1 MLNGKIENK
10 RIVAIDLLRAL
21 AVILM
26 VEGHAVHVFL
36 NTQATESGSAFYSL
50 WVWLRGF
57 TAPLFMFISG
67 LIFTYL
73 LIDNKFN
80 IKGGRLKKG
89 LRRGGFLIA
98 LGYLLRFPTLN
109 PFRVSNISGEQIRT
123 FFAVDA
129 LHIIGFGLIA
139 ISIVSIFL
147 NKILRTENPGIYFV
161 LIGLTVFALGNFI
174 GESETLKNLPRF
186 IRAYF
191 DYSEGSIFILFPW
204 LGYMFLGASL
214 AILIKKFRTNENVL
228 RISAYVSFLIF
239 FGALI
244 YRSFYG
250 ENYWSILIERS
261 SFVVS
266 LYFLTGR
273 ITKNLRRVP
282 KPLLILGKNTLLIYI
297 VHLVILYGS
306 PLSLGF
312 YQIVPQSL
320 TTLQTAFAVLLME
333 TIMFYIAMLKEK
345 NTLNSL
351 LKFKKAYAEIE

>member
-26 VEGHAVHVFL
+26 VEGHTVHVFL
-36 NTQATESGSAFYSL
+36 NAQAREAESAIYSL
-50 WVWLRGF
+50 WLWLRGF

-73 LIDNKFN
+73 LIDDKFK
-80 IKGGRLKKG
+80 IKEYRLKKG
-89 LRRGGFLIA
+89 LRRGIFLIA

-109 PFRVSNISGEQIRT
+109 PFRVTNISDEQIRT

-129 LHIIGFGLIA
+129 LHVIGFGLIS
-139 ISIVSIFL
+139 ISLTSIFL
-147 NKILRTENPGIYFV
+147 NKIFRTKNPAIYFA
-161 LIGLTVFALGNFI
+161 LIALTVFSLGNFI
-174 GESETLKNLPRF
+174 GEIVTLKNLPRF

-191 DYSEGSIFILFPW
+191 DYSVGSIFILFPW
-204 LGYMFLGASL
+204 LGYLFLGASIAL
-214 AILIKKFRTNENVL
+214 LIKKFRTNENVL
-228 RISAYVSFLIF
+228 RIFAYVSILIF
-239 FGALI
+239 SVALI
-244 YRSFYG
+244 YRAFYG

-266 LYFLTGR
+266 LYFLTDR
-273 ITKNLRRVP
+273 ITKNLANVP
-282 KPLLILGKNTLLIYI
+282 APVLSLGKNTLLIYV

-312 YQIVPQSL
+312 YQIIPQSL
-320 TTLQTAFAVLLME
+320 TTLQTVFAVLLME

-351 LKFKKAYAEIE
+351 LKFKKAYVEIE